1 MKLKQDRKAKSKSF
15 FFIKNY
21 ELFDQKYEKFLINH
35 FLKFKE
41 DIRICMHKNK
51 NDLHHDM
58 IILQQRG
65 NFYKPHKHKKKGE
78 TYHVI
83 KGSML
88 CILFHDTG
96 KILRYQHVKKNNI
109 LRTPINI
116 HHTIVPYSKYV
127 IYHESKTGPFLKKN
141 DSIFPK
147 WANNPKIYKNIE
159 KLIKKFKSH

>member
-88 CILFHDTG
+88 CILFNDTG

-127 IYHESKTGPFLKKN
+127 IYHESKIGPFLKKN

-159 KLIKKFKSH
+159 KFIKKFKSH